1 MPAAF
6 PWLWI
11 KITQNFICKAAV
23 FYKWPDVKVPPHKT
37 WSPEKQVGAPC
48 WHSDH
53 INRWIK
59 TESSEFPLQGNL
71 RWCHSSR
78 GSCQINNRTS
88 SIMTIVARKPLG
100 RSPQQ
105 REHFQCRLQPDP
117 GLWGAMIRAEDV
129 LAQFNGRLYGPRHGI
144 HPETTQF
151 LLHVKHR
158 LRSWILTVIK
168 LS

>member
-1 MPAAF
+1 MT
-6 PWLWI
+6 W
-11 KITQNFICKAAV
+11 CKG
-23 FYKWPDVKVPPHKT
+23 P
-37 WSPEKQVGAPC
+37 WSPEKQAGAPC

-78 GSCQINNRTS
+78 GSCQINGRTS
-88 SIMTIVARKPLG
+88 SIMIIVGRKPLG

-105 REHFQCRLQPDP
+105 RERIQCRPQPDP

-129 LAQFNGRLYGPRHGI
+129 LAQFNGRLYGLRHGI

-151 LLHVKHR
+151 LL
-158 LRSWILTVIK
+158 RSWILTVIK
-168 LS
+168 FLISVVDIPSETKSYQLYSLQFVRKNWL